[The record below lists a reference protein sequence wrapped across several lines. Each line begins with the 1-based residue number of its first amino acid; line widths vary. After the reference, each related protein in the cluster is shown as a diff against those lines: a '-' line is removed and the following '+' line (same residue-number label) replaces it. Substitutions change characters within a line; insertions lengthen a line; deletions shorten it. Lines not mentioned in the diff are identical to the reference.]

1 MAGQLPDTPDYSI
14 LSSFERGIS
23 PPKTSFFYHCG
34 LVLVALTMVLLVL
47 LYVTIVAAAAGAVY
61 HHAVYNWKPIMDF
74 GDIGGGRVMIFK
86 FFVYVTPLLAGIVVV
101 FFMFKPIFAR
111 RPEQARPLALN
122 PAHEPLLYAFIE
134 KICDIVGAPSPKR
147 IDLDCQL
154 NAAAGFRRGFL
165 SFLGQDLV
173 LVIGLPLAAN
183 LSARELAG
191 VIAHEFGHFTQGV
204 GMRLS
209 YLIRT
214 INLWFARV
222 AYERDAWDVALERW
236 SMEAEDIRVT
246 LVIWTVQV
254 SVWFSR
260 LILKLLMFIGHI
272 VGGFMLRQMEY
283 DADAYHIKVGGSES
297 FEETHRKLAALA
309 AAWNETH
316 KQLRASWKK
325 NRTLPDNLPELLRQ
339 SRERLSPKLIQ
350 QIDDTLGLERAG
362 LFDSHPS
369 PADRIRQSRRANDPG
384 IFHDDRPAAALFA
397 SFEHPSR
404 FVTLLHYT
412 DNLEIPISD
421 EMLTHIQPEHT
432 GAPAKPVVASA
443 VSESCDAYFFG
454 LLPLLEPVR
463 LNPPAASVKLESD
476 FAELNQLLSGLQQIA
491 KQLADFSQE
500 HAALSDQ
507 LASARAVQC
516 LLKHGVV
523 PPPDI
528 FGLQATTV
536 EQTTAS
542 EAEKI
547 ASQEAL
553 RHSLREIIPALQRR
567 LELGLSLALANVGD
581 SGRQGASGERT
592 AELVCALNQAAE
604 NHARRR
610 ELAEALAILDKI
622 NLLKAEQGEYPL
634 LRKALDAQEA
644 VIRSL
649 AASFDS
655 RPEPVQSMP
664 GSRIRVI
671 LPGAATGPDINTIRE
686 HNRQWLADYGR
697 KIDELVQMAA
707 SVETFVQT

>member
-1 MAGQLPDTPDYSI
+1 MAGSAPENPDYSI
-14 LSSFERGIS
+14 LSGFEGPIA

-34 LVLVALTMVLLVL
+34 LVLVAMTMVLLLL
-47 LYVTIVAAAAGAVY
+47 LYVAIVAAAAYAVY
-61 HHAVYNWKPIMDF
+61 HHAVYDWKPIMGF
-74 GDIGGGRVMIFK
+74 GDIGGGRIMILK
-86 FFVYVTPLLAGIVVV
+86 FLVYITPLLAGIVVV

-111 RPEQARPLALN
+111 RPEQAQPLALN

-165 SFLGQDLV
+165 SFLGHDLV

-191 VIAHEFGHFTQGV
+191 VMAHEFGHFTQGV

-214 INLWFARV
+214 INFWFARV

-236 SMEAEDIRVT
+236 SMEAEDLRVT

-254 SVWFSR
+254 SVWFCR

-283 DADAYHIKVGGSES
+283 DADTYHIKVGGSES
-297 FEETHRKLAALA
+297 FEQTHRKLATLA

-316 KQLRASWKK
+316 KQLLASWKK
-325 NRTLPDNLPELLRQ
+325 SRTLPDNLPELLRQ
-339 SRERLSPKLIQ
+339 CRERLSPQLIQ
-350 QIDDTLGLERAG
+350 RIDDTLGLERAG
-362 LFDSHPS
+362 IFDSHPS

-384 IFHDDRPAAALFA
+384 VFHDDRPAASLYA

-412 DNLEIPISD
+412 DDLEIPITD
-421 EMLTHIQPEHT
+421 EMLIHIQPERT
-432 GAPAKPVVASA
+432 GAPAKSIIASA

-454 LLPLLEPVR
+454 ILPLLEPIR

-476 FAELNQLLSGLQQIA
+476 FAELSQLSSGLQQIA
-491 KQLADFSQE
+491 KQLADFAQE
-500 HAALSDQ
+500 YAALSDQ
-507 LASARAVQC
+507 LASARAAQC

-523 PPPDI
+523 LPPGH
-528 FGLQATTV
+528 FGLSATTV

-542 EAEKI
+542 EAQII

-567 LELGLSLALANVGD
+567 LELGLALALANVGN
-581 SGRQGASGERT
+581 SGRRGVSGER
-592 AELVCALNQAAE
+592 AGELVSALNQAAE
-604 NHARRR
+604 NHARRQ

-622 NLLKAEQGEYPL
+622 NLLKAGQGEYPL
-634 LRKALDAQEA
+634 LRKSLETQAAA
-644 VIRSL
+644 IRSL
-649 AASFDS
+649 AAPFDS
-655 RPEPVQSMP
+655 RPEPAQPIP
-664 GSRIRVI
+664 GSRLRVT
-671 LPGAATGPDINTIRE
+671 LPGATTGPDINTIRE
-686 HNRQWLADYGR
+686 QNRQWLDDYGR
-697 KIDELVQMAA
+697 KIDELVQMAV